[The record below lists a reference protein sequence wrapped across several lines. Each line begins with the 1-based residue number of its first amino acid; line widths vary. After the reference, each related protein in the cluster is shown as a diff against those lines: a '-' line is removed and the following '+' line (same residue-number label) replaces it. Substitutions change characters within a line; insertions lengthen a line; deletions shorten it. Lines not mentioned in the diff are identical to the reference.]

1 MSDIIYFGIMLAISI
16 LSFVMG
22 KFVFPKIPN
31 DNMEIIEKWAIKI
44 VHFCRQF
51 LAGEEGE
58 KKMEKAVSL
67 LDQIQHKYDMNLTE
81 EELKAII
88 QYAYDK
94 MKQEVTKNE

>member
-1 MSDIIYFGIMLAISI
+1 MGDIIYFGIMLAISI

-58 KKMEKAVSL
+58 KKMDKAVSL

-94 MKQEVTKNE
+94 MKQEAIKNE

>member
-1 MSDIIYFGIMLAISI
+1 MDDIIYFGIMLVISI
-16 LSFVMG
+16 LSFIMG

-44 VHFCRQF
+44 VHFCRQC

-58 KKMEKAVSL
+58 KKMEKAISL

>member
-1 MSDIIYFGIMLAISI
+1 MDDIIYFGIMLAISI
-16 LSFVMG
+16 LSFIMG

-44 VHFCRQF
+44 VHFCLQF
-51 LAGEEGE
+51 LAGEEKK
-58 KKMEKAVSL
+58 KKMEKAISL

>member
-1 MSDIIYFGIMLAISI
+1 MDDIIYFGIMLAISI

-22 KFVFPKIPN
+22 KFVSPKIPN

-58 KKMEKAVSL
+58 KKMEKAISL

>member
-58 KKMEKAVSL
+58 KKMEKAISL

>member
-58 KKMEKAVSL
+58 KKMEKAISL

-94 MKQEVTKNE
+94 MKQEAAKNE

>member
-1 MSDIIYFGIMLAISI
+1 MGDIIYFGIMLAISI

-22 KFVFPKIPN
+22 QFVFPKIPN

-58 KKMEKAVSL
+58 KKMEKAISL

-94 MKQEVTKNE
+94 MKQEAAKNE

>member
-67 LDQIQHKYDMNLTE
+67 LDQI
-81 EELKAII
+81 
-88 QYAYDK
+88 
-94 MKQEVTKNE
+94 

>member
-1 MSDIIYFGIMLAISI
+1 MGDIIYFGIMLAISI

-94 MKQEVTKNE
+94 MKQETTKNE

>member
-1 MSDIIYFGIMLAISI
+1 MDDIIYFGIMLAISI

-94 MKQEVTKNE
+94 MKQEATKNE

>member
-1 MSDIIYFGIMLAISI
+1 MDDIIYFGIMLAISI
-16 LSFVMG
+16 LSFIMG

-31 DNMEIIEKWAIKI
+31 DNMEIIDKWAIKI
-44 VHFCRQF
+44 VHFCRPF

-58 KKMEKAVSL
+58 KKMEKAISL